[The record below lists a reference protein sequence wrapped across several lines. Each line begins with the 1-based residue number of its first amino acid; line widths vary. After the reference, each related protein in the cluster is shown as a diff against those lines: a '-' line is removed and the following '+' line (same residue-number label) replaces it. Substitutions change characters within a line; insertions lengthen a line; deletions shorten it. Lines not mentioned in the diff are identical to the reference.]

1 MNEATRE
8 RGDSMSMTMNFKAVA
23 MKALLGLVDDDNDSS
38 SSEADKNKPKKPVS
52 PIRRRAAVAAA
63 SKRKPVDE
71 SDDDD
76 DVGDTRPTHDDSEE
90 EFGSSKSRRSRK
102 RPRTSSSTSRHRAQ
116 DSSKKKHPSPQIA
129 ASTAASTAVGIDTK
143 VLTKEERRENKRL
156 RDNASKR
163 MKRAAE
169 KERLEKERQDKAAR
183 EVEHARTKPDASVAQ
198 ATDVTSATESQDNP
212 SSTQSSSHR
221 SHGHDD
227 VKQDKTTHD
236 DTRHKKQP
244 RVDSTDTADDGRP
257 PSKPSNGH
265 LPGEERRRHGASK
278 PRIKTQDKE
287 GDDMLDGSRREDD
300 RRRRRGVSAVQED
313 AAPSMPHGPAPP
325 SRRRRPSVEVDA
337 LSVILPPPLP
347 APGHGDTAAELSI
360 RPLSTRPPPVASPP
374 AAAIVRTLEHP
385 LDKTHEPS
393 TEAVVVP
400 VEKSNG
406 LMSIPSSTNGET
418 LQAASDSMHRNRLP
432 DPAAAASDTN
442 IHVDF
447 GSPHHKHEEGEVSE
461 AKPSSADDAAADNP
475 AGSSCPSPTLPS
487 VAVPDGVPPAEDF
500 VIPKKEKVV
509 AAAVPAGIVDA
520 QDDLPIPRRGSTP
533 PPSRVRRPSPP
544 PVSSSYPRHASSH
557 NYGSS
562 RGTQPSTIGHQ
573 PNVVTYTAP
582 PASSPTFRDLLHF
595 DYPVTDIKFH
605 QKVTQ
610 YGSIARCLP
619 PTFTSSS
626 ARSQRPP
633 TKYGVLLPPSS
644 SSSAPSVYEEPRA
657 FGRGKGSHRTLGDG
671 PAFFGIDATCPA
683 ALRPDRAAHARQVA
697 VEADV
702 ADTVLNTLTPWTR
715 SWVQRHLY
723 STTFQ
728 PLSAR
733 HRITVLFRHMRYT
746 HPSGG
751 IMFNTTGVCHA
762 YAKTLA
768 VRFAVGPDR
777 DSPGIDIPPD
787 SWKVLQKSRSSFVY
801 AKYYSMEDAQMA
813 VDTHVDDDGR
823 PGVIVQDA
831 YFVLPP
837 SPPLPPPPTTTDGQ
851 HEPRRREVSPPP
863 VPETRGL
870 PISSNTPPLQ
880 LQPPLP
886 PPDDETRRR
895 MALVHPPLPPPDDET
910 RRRMALVHPPLPP
923 PGDEARRRMA
933 LVHPPLPP
941 PDDDWQRRMD
951 ASRWSDSSRKEP
963 TTTGWGGGGAPASRH
978 EPTTAPPPLP
988 SDTQG
993 PPPPPS
999 SSSSTLPQHYSRHD
1013 GDGSGK
1019 KEEDAVKSQV
1029 DYRRNRRE
1037 SMEEGEVAA
1046 PTRKPQQVLPSTRE
1060 HDDASDGAGV
1070 GDALSSSAPPPAAAE
1085 ATAREQDRPPPPISS
1100 ADGGRDRSRGRRTT
1114 SPPPL
1119 PRSSTSTGLD
1129 QPTKTRHVSPD
1140 RRRSSWSSERSAN
1153 STRPAKD
1160 SRQPRRS
1167 AERGRRSPDPR
1178 RPRRSR
1184 SRDRPPRV
1192 VMVTCPGM
1200 KRDDGLVRA
1209 FFRDCG
1215 QVDNVEWRSGPPDY
1229 AYVTFHSAT
1238 AAAAA
1243 LRHKDR
1249 ALLGATPAR
1258 VELPRRLSTPHAS
1271 STHSIIMPPPMS
1283 PPPGSPRTNSPRE
1296 VTVVV
1301 CINVLPLVF
1310 TRASLTESCPWHV
1323 EWSTSSYGLFLR
1335 NIVSGQR
1342 FKPMFIGC
1350 PEVFIPKQDEQSVRL
1365 LLLHSFNCIPVFL
1378 DTTVAHR
1385 HFQGF
1390 CKGVLWPIFHNVV
1403 DVYNSAELKLD
1414 DFDTTSSSSSTL
1426 ASSPPPDPGV
1436 WLPPASWNPASQDKC
1451 WSEYCHVN
1459 RLFAKKVLEN
1469 WQPGS
1474 VIWIHDYPLLVL
1486 ASYLLRKL
1494 RGGGALALFM
1504 HVPFPSSE
1512 IFRTLT
1518 VRTELLRAMLCANH
1532 IGFLVFEHARHF
1544 LTACKRL
1551 LGLNYRTSHTGM
1563 LAVEYN
1569 GRLVL
1574 VTCSHC
1580 GTELHHMRALL
1591 GKLDSDPRA
1600 VALQATLAPLVHK
1613 FIFASVDRL
1622 EGLCGVPLKLRAFD
1636 RFLHMYPHRRTD
1648 TVLVQFGISLDC
1660 RPNDYHRTQQYVEK
1674 FVAELNRRWGTP
1686 THPVV
1691 VYEER
1696 AHMQAQ
1702 ERMALWHV
1710 GHVFLDTCVR
1720 GGLSMLPFE
1729 FLAAHHGGDRP
1740 GVLVASEF
1748 ACYSRILNGALLVN
1762 PWKAD
1767 DVVAALVK
1775 AVEMPPYEMKSRF
1788 ALNFKFLLDNPVSEW
1803 GARMLAD
1810 IQKAGVP
1817 TTSVPPPPH
1826 PTAATS
1832 SRGGGGCDCVEVGF
1846 GFDYRVVQFSPGF
1859 AALDVDDTVKKYATT
1874 SRRLLVFDYGGTL
1887 SWTLCLMDD
1896 EASMYY
1902 YYRNPD
1908 DKEGSAADEMDP
1920 AARLASV
1927 RKRDG
1932 QVRTPVSVETKAS
1945 LELLCND
1952 PCNVVVVWSNGRRV
1966 ELDHEF
1972 GSIAGLHLISDS
1984 GYFLRKS
1991 DSVVWESLYADAPD
2005 DFAWKPQV
2013 ANVVRTYVGRTN
2025 GAFAIVNETSV
2036 TFDYHN
2042 SDPEYGEM
2050 QAAELY
2056 EHLSQLLKKDKVAIA
2071 RGKGF
2076 VEVHR
2081 FGVNKAIAISMVLTF
2096 CKDKA
2101 GASPDMILCVGDD
2114 ESDEPAFKTFA
2125 DAEKVP
2131 HVLTCTVGKKPS
2143 TAQFYVVPSTSH
2155 DPLTNLF
2162 LDGGKIICPV
2172 FVRNLSKE
2180 FSKVIST
2187 TNLEEFCVDRFNPAM
2202 LASPRRDGGRLETT
2216 SDLGK

>member
-1 MNEATRE
+1 
-8 RGDSMSMTMNFKAVA
+8 
-23 MKALLGLVDDDNDSS
+23 
-38 SSEADKNKPKKPVS
+38 
-52 PIRRRAAVAAA
+52 
-63 SKRKPVDE
+63 
-71 SDDDD
+71 
-76 DVGDTRPTHDDSEE
+76 
-90 EFGSSKSRRSRK
+90 
-102 RPRTSSSTSRHRAQ
+102 
-116 DSSKKKHPSPQIA
+116 
-129 ASTAASTAVGIDTK
+129 
-143 VLTKEERRENKRL
+143 
-156 RDNASKR
+156 
-163 MKRAAE
+163 
-169 KERLEKERQDKAAR
+169 
-183 EVEHARTKPDASVAQ
+183 
-198 ATDVTSATESQDNP
+198 
-212 SSTQSSSHR
+212 
-221 SHGHDD
+221 
-227 VKQDKTTHD
+227 
-236 DTRHKKQP
+236 
-244 RVDSTDTADDGRP
+244 
-257 PSKPSNGH
+257 
-265 LPGEERRRHGASK
+265 
-278 PRIKTQDKE
+278 
-287 GDDMLDGSRREDD
+287 
-300 RRRRRGVSAVQED
+300 
-313 AAPSMPHGPAPP
+313 
-325 SRRRRPSVEVDA
+325 
-337 LSVILPPPLP
+337 
-347 APGHGDTAAELSI
+347 
-360 RPLSTRPPPVASPP
+360 
-374 AAAIVRTLEHP
+374 
-385 LDKTHEPS
+385 
-393 TEAVVVP
+393 
-400 VEKSNG
+400 
-406 LMSIPSSTNGET
+406 
-418 LQAASDSMHRNRLP
+418 
-432 DPAAAASDTN
+432 
-442 IHVDF
+442 
-447 GSPHHKHEEGEVSE
+447 
-461 AKPSSADDAAADNP
+461 
-475 AGSSCPSPTLPS
+475 
-487 VAVPDGVPPAEDF
+487 
-500 VIPKKEKVV
+500 
-509 AAAVPAGIVDA
+509 
-520 QDDLPIPRRGSTP
+520 
-533 PPSRVRRPSPP
+533 
-544 PVSSSYPRHASSH
+544 
-557 NYGSS
+557 
-562 RGTQPSTIGHQ
+562 
-573 PNVVTYTAP
+573 
-582 PASSPTFRDLLHF
+582 
-595 DYPVTDIKFH
+595 
-605 QKVTQ
+605 
-610 YGSIARCLP
+610 
-619 PTFTSSS
+619 
-626 ARSQRPP
+626 
-633 TKYGVLLPPSS
+633 
-644 SSSAPSVYEEPRA
+644 
-657 FGRGKGSHRTLGDG
+657 
-671 PAFFGIDATCPA
+671 
-683 ALRPDRAAHARQVA
+683 
-697 VEADV
+697 
-702 ADTVLNTLTPWTR
+702 
-715 SWVQRHLY
+715 
-723 STTFQ
+723 
-728 PLSAR
+728 
-733 HRITVLFRHMRYT
+733 
-746 HPSGG
+746 
-751 IMFNTTGVCHA
+751 
-762 YAKTLA
+762 
-768 VRFAVGPDR
+768 
-777 DSPGIDIPPD
+777 
-787 SWKVLQKSRSSFVY
+787 
-801 AKYYSMEDAQMA
+801 
-813 VDTHVDDDGR
+813 
-823 PGVIVQDA
+823 
-831 YFVLPP
+831 
-837 SPPLPPPPTTTDGQ
+837 
-851 HEPRRREVSPPP
+851 
-863 VPETRGL
+863 
-870 PISSNTPPLQ
+870 
-880 LQPPLP
+880 
-886 PPDDETRRR
+886 
-895 MALVHPPLPPPDDET
+895 
-910 RRRMALVHPPLPP
+910 
-923 PGDEARRRMA
+923 
-933 LVHPPLPP
+933 
-941 PDDDWQRRMD
+941 
-951 ASRWSDSSRKEP
+951 
-963 TTTGWGGGGAPASRH
+963 
-978 EPTTAPPPLP
+978 
-988 SDTQG
+988 
-993 PPPPPS
+993 
-999 SSSSTLPQHYSRHD
+999 
-1013 GDGSGK
+1013 
-1019 KEEDAVKSQV
+1019 
-1029 DYRRNRRE
+1029 
-1037 SMEEGEVAA
+1037 
-1046 PTRKPQQVLPSTRE
+1046 
-1060 HDDASDGAGV
+1060 
-1070 GDALSSSAPPPAAAE
+1070 
-1085 ATAREQDRPPPPISS
+1085 
-1100 ADGGRDRSRGRRTT
+1100 
-1114 SPPPL
+1114 
-1119 PRSSTSTGLD
+1119 
-1129 QPTKTRHVSPD
+1129 
-1140 RRRSSWSSERSAN
+1140 
-1153 STRPAKD
+1153 
-1160 SRQPRRS
+1160 
-1167 AERGRRSPDPR
+1167 
-1178 RPRRSR
+1178 
-1184 SRDRPPRV
+1184 
-1192 VMVTCPGM
+1192 
-1200 KRDDGLVRA
+1200 
-1209 FFRDCG
+1209 
-1215 QVDNVEWRSGPPDY
+1215 
-1229 AYVTFHSAT
+1229 
-1238 AAAAA
+1238 
-1243 LRHKDR
+1243 
-1249 ALLGATPAR
+1249 
-1258 VELPRRLSTPHAS
+1258 
-1271 STHSIIMPPPMS
+1271 MS

-1826 PTAATS
+1826 PTTTA
-1832 SRGGGGCDCVEVGF
+1832 SRGGSGGDCVEVGF

-1908 DKEGSAADEMDP
+1908 DKEGSATTGDEMDP

-1932 QVRTPVSVETKAS
+1932 QVRTPVSMETKAS

-1966 ELDHEF
+1966 ELEHEF

-2143 TAQFYVVPSTSH
+2143 TAQFYVVPSTSV
-2155 DPLTNLF
+2155 DSLTNLTRRNSNPMDPQHQSFQRQF

-2202 LASPRRDGGRLETT
+2202 LASPRRDGGRHDDDMEEEEVAAARGGGTWLDATFTPVQVLQAAAVGGAVGWALRHYWRRFFT
-2216 SDLGK
+2216 S